1 MRAISRNR
9 LVGAWTSFLT
19 TTGIFLLIGFLIFY
33 RDSGEFPWWC
43 AFVPAI
49 TLVEAIRVT
58 ITYLAGE
65 NTRVCPNCQKMT
77 PVSNQFCD
85 KCGFDLRS
93 TSYQTYQKIEI
104 REPEES
110 EPIKPVIDSK
120 NYCSTCGGPLGGSEA
135 YCPTCGMPLKK

>member
-1 MRAISRNR
+1 MCVKDAVIIGKQEKKQNQQYA
-9 LVGAWTSFLT
+9 LNVIVHI
-19 TTGIFLLIGFLIFY
+19 GIQNG
-33 RDSGEFPWWC
+33 G
-43 AFVPAI
+43 
-49 TLVEAIRVT
+49 
-58 ITYLAGE
+58 
-65 NTRVCPNCQKMT
+65 KMLK
-77 PVSNQFCD
+77 QFCD

-135 YCPTCGMPLKK
+135 YCPTCGMPLNK